1 MQCKLNQ
8 QLNDEHKGII
18 IEVKVLATMFTFDY
32 NMGAYLADAYDSGG
46 EKSQQERLAFQRKW
60 VWIFHVVVC
69 PKHAYGEKSLPR
81 GRQGDEKKKEGEMFA
96 DGNYLHS

>member
-1 MQCKLNQ
+1 MHKHSFRNSGHLPIHGFVLRLMALPPPTPYSIPLPKLIIGLRMQCKLNQ

-46 EKSQQERLAFQRKW
+46 EKSQQERLAFQRK
-60 VWIFHVVVC
+60 
-69 PKHAYGEKSLPR
+69 
-81 GRQGDEKKKEGEMFA
+81 
-96 DGNYLHS
+96 